1 MYVMYMNGY
10 DSKNIDMNNMLYV
23 HAYHQTT
30 WNIKQ
35 FITSNYT
42 RCCKG
47 NVVRN
52 KFDKH
57 CDIKNHWR
65 EKIVNKIPL

>member
-30 WNIKQ
+30 
-35 FITSNYT
+35 
-42 RCCKG
+42 
-47 NVVRN
+47 
-52 KFDKH
+52 
-57 CDIKNHWR
+57 
-65 EKIVNKIPL
+65 